1 MSSLRAVSLFPIL
14 LFSFIGVFCSQS
26 QRGKE
31 TAGADCESIL
41 GHLSGLEGF
50 EVKDKISVYSP
61 HNLHDYIDGG
71 AEFYLK
77 NGFVKLATAVV
88 VSKRTGSEISIE
100 LYQMQ
105 NPSCAQLVYQT
116 ERGELP
122 ENLKVG
128 EGGYLSGSYAEFV
141 KDEFVVKLVG
151 LGSKESEVDEVTNL
165 AGFVAGAIR
174 P

>member
-1 MSSLRAVSLFPIL
+1 MSSPRAVSLLPIL
-14 LFSFIGVFCSQS
+14 LFSFLGVFCSQG
-26 QRGKE
+26 QRGE
-31 TAGADCESIL
+31 APAQDCESIL
-41 GHLSGLEGF
+41 GYLSGLEGF
-50 EVKDKISVYSP
+50 EVKGKISVYSP

-77 NGFVKLATAVV
+77 NGFVKLATSVV

-122 ENLKVG
+122 ENLEVG
-128 EGGYLSGSYAEFV
+128 EGGYLSESYAEFV
-141 KDEFVVKLVG
+141 KDEFVVKLIG
-151 LGSKESEVDEVTNL
+151 LGSKESQVDEVASL
-165 AGFVAGAIR
+165 AGSVAGAIR